1 MKVPQPPY
9 DVWLCDLTHT
19 KQTVASN
26 TIPLAIGSIASYA
39 KKHLGEL
46 IHIRLFKYPEELINS
61 FLIKPPH
68 IIGFS
73 NYVWNLD
80 LSYSIASHIK
90 KISPNIVVVFGG
102 PNYPTNVTEQESFIK
117 QKNNIDFYVYREGE
131 AGFLLLLKALLAN
144 KLNIAETK
152 QSNLPNCHFLVDG
165 DFYFKNSNARIEL
178 EEVPSPY
185 TTGLLDGF
193 FDGQLMPLVQ
203 TNRGCPF
210 SCIFCSESDKY
221 FNKVSFRNPDHVV
234 DEFKYIAQH
243 IKGNKNMFIADSNFG
258 MYQQDLL
265 ISQGIAKL
273 KETHNFPDYIH
284 VATGKNA
291 KERVLEAARIT
302 GGLFR
307 LSASVQSTDP
317 DVLKN
322 IKRQNIS
329 PKTIIYLAKM
339 AAKIGSNTYAEII
352 LALPGDNKKAHFKS
366 IEDVINANLNYIRCF
381 TLMLLKGTEL
391 NSEETISGYGLV
403 SKYRVLPRCFGVYKF
418 GETNLLSVE
427 TEKVCVANNTLTFE
441 DYLECRL
448 FALTIEIFYNDGIL
462 SELLSFIDRY
472 DIMPYEFLKRVHDRR
487 DGLPELLSG
496 AYKDF
501 LKETKEELW
510 ESEKLLLEYAK
521 DEGIIKK
528 LIEGELGS
536 NLIFKY
542 KALSFIKI
550 MEDIHEVGLQVAKD
564 IIREKQ
570 ISDKD
575 EISAFLDE
583 FIKYSLYKKINLLE
597 CDLIYEDI
605 FQYDLISAESGDLNG
620 KPVDWKL
627 IKPITLRF
635 YHDNQQKE
643 VINFHRQEF
652 GMSIVGIGRIL
663 SRLHVKKMYRKVA
676 AIKGNT
682 IENLTQST
690 TESHIVPV

>member
-1 MKVPQPPY
+1 M
-9 DVWLCDLTHT
+9 H
-19 KQTVASN
+19 
-26 TIPLAIGSIASYA
+26 
-39 KKHLGEL
+39 
-46 IHIRLFKYPEELINS
+46 FLIN
-61 FLIKPPH
+61 
-68 IIGFS
+68 
-73 NYVWNLD
+73 
-80 LSYSIASHIK
+80 
-90 KISPNIVVVFGG
+90 
-102 PNYPTNVTEQESFIK
+102 
-117 QKNNIDFYVYREGE
+117 
-131 AGFLLLLKALLAN
+131 
-144 KLNIAETK
+144 
-152 QSNLPNCHFLVDG
+152 G
-165 DFYFKNSNARIEL
+165 DFQFQNSNARIEL
-178 EEVPSPY
+178 DEVPSPY

-193 FDGQLMPLVQ
+193 FDGQLMPLIQ

-234 DEFKYIAQH
+234 EELKYIAQH

-265 ISQGIAKL
+265 ISQGIAKI
-273 KETHNFPDYIH
+273 KETHGFPDYIH

-329 PKTIIYLAKM
+329 PKTIIDLAKM
-339 AAKIGSNTYAEII
+339 ATAIGSNTYAEII
-352 LALPGDNKKAHFKS
+352 LALPGDNKRSHFKS

-381 TLMLLKGTEL
+381 TLMLLEGTEL
-391 NSEETISGYGLV
+391 DSEETISRYGLV
-403 SKYRVLPRCFGVYKF
+403 SKYRVLPRCFGVYEF
-418 GETNLLSVE
+418 GGTKLLSVE

-462 SELLSFIDRY
+462 SELLLFMAKYGIT
-472 DIMPYEFLKRVHDRR
+472 PYEFLKIVHDLR

-501 LKETKEELW
+501 LKETSGELW
-510 ESEKLLLEYAK
+510 ESENLLLEYAK
-521 DEGIIKK
+521 DEAIIQKY
-528 LIEGELGS
+528 IDGELGS

-542 KALSFIKI
+542 KALSFIKF
-550 MEDIHEVGLQVAKD
+550 MGEIHEVGLQAAKD
-564 IIREKQ
+564 IISEKQ
-570 ISDKD
+570 FYDKD
-575 EISAFLDE
+575 EILVFLDE
-583 FIKYSLYKKINLLE
+583 FITYSLYKKINLLE
-597 CDLIYEDI
+597 CDLVYEDM

-620 KPVDWKL
+620 KPADWKL

-682 IENLTQST
+682 IENLTHAT
-690 TESHIVPV
+690 TESRTVTV